1 MRSFI
6 IALIPTFFY
15 STLQAA
21 PTLECTHYI
30 YSGMPF
36 VTIKMTVDHDGHIQR
51 LADLSHYG
59 NTQQIA
65 VVENP
70 TRDDELYHLT
80 VDADRPGQELYL
92 EIYKQADAAFS
103 ASYNAKLINPQS
115 PAMKEMLGN
124 CAEER

>member
-1 MRSFI
+1 MR
-6 IALIPTFFY
+6 L
-15 STLQAA
+15 STVLVLLASLSSSLGA
-21 PTLECTHYI
+21 GATLECTHYV
-30 YSGMPF
+30 YSGVPF
-36 VTIKMTVDHDGHIQR
+36 VTIKMTMDEDGHIQR
-51 LADLSHYG
+51 LADLTHYG

-92 EIYKQADAAFS
+92 EIYKQGDAAFS

-124 CAEER
+124 CADER